1 MLKNVLL
8 LASGT
13 GFAQLIPI
21 VATPVLAKIYTP
33 DMFGEFALFSTFLAV
48 LSVFSSGKYELA
60 IALPKKT
67 KESESLFS
75 LGLWIALTFS
85 AILVIFVPV
94 IQFGLTKYYGKEN
107 LDWVWLLPFSVL
119 FFSIVNLSSYM
130 LNRLNDFNIIAKL
143 RVLQAALIAGTSIII
158 GLYGN
163 SHGLILASVIT
174 GFLVSIVYV
183 NRLKGHIHSSVK
195 KFKELGSRYDK
206 FPKFLIVGSLFNT
219 VSSQLPVLMFS
230 AMYGASI
237 VGTIFLAQR
246 VISLPSA
253 LISKAVGDAAR
264 QSLSEKIVYK
274 SDAYS
279 YFKYCTKNLFLIGLI
294 PFSLAFFVG
303 PILIEEFLSKEWSGI
318 GTVIQILIPM
328 YFVQFSVSSL
338 SSVVIQL
345 TERLKIDL
353 VWQVSL
359 FVTSASAMFLANKVY
374 DSAYVTLLAYATVYS
389 LHYFIAYLL
398 ACWFLKNVDENCSIH
413 N

>member
-163 SHGLILASVIT
+163 SHGLILASVIS

-374 DSAYVTLLAYATVYS
+374 DSAYVTLLVYATVYS